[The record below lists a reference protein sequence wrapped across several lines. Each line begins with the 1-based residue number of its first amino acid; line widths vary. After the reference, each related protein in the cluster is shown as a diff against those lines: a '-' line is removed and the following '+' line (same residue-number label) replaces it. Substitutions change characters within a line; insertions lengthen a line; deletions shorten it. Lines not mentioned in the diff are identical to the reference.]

1 MEPVAPNGPAALHRR
16 ACPRRN
22 EIREILG
29 GPRRCGQAPG
39 SPRRRKREA
48 ASAFAAA
55 AEAVLLYLPL
65 PEGLSDARDFLPR
78 LPAGLR
84 AFALYVP
91 AHYGYLQ
98 GDYAASAGLA
108 EGVLAMGAE
117 SYPIPAIY
125 LHLVAVMDYMSLKR
139 TGRAEA
145 HLLSAW
151 ALARPDGLIE
161 GFGEHHGGG
170 MLEAV
175 IKPRRREEFRRIID
189 ITYRFSA
196 GWRRVHNPL
205 TGHPVA
211 DGPTTTEFAVS
222 MLAARGWSNR
232 DIAAHLR
239 ISVST
244 VKRFMLW

>member
-1 MEPVAPNGPAALHRR
+1 
-16 ACPRRN
+16 
-22 EIREILG
+22 
-29 GPRRCGQAPG
+29 
-39 SPRRRKREA
+39 
-48 ASAFAAA
+48 
-55 AEAVLLYLPL
+55 
-65 PEGLSDARDFLPR
+65 
-78 LPAGLR
+78 
-84 AFALYVP
+84 
-91 AHYGYLQ
+91 
-98 GDYAASAGLA
+98 
-108 EGVLAMGAE
+108 
-117 SYPIPAIY
+117 
-125 LHLVAVMDYMSLKR
+125 MDYMSLKR

-151 ALARPDGLIE
+151 ALARPDGLIK

-239 ISVST
+239 ISGST
-244 VKRFMLW
+244 VKRHGQAGDPPAAGAGAVHALVTARCEPFSPGKRPMARGGRLWYDTRRGPLVKEERK